1 MLTSRRARWSLEDRH
16 VFDFVNPDGQAFT
29 IRLFSDVPG
38 AVTLGVPQEKTSW
51 FPGTA
56 WVYALC
62 GGCRRQVG
70 WRYGGIADFF
80 GLIADRVVDD

>member
-1 MLTSRRARWSLEDRH
+1 MLTSSRARWSLEDRH